1 VLQSRNTRQ
10 QESRLPQEH
19 HRYRQVV
26 AAGAALLALTAASSA
41 SHVVSSGE
49 TLSGIAQAHG
59 TTVDALVTENG
70 ITDRDLIRVG
80 QQLRLP
86 TSPSASADSSSSATG
101 ELLTRVAREHGWS
114 PAFVKALAWQESG
127 WQQDQVSSAGAVGI
141 MQVMPATGRWV
152 SRELVGRDLDLH
164 DPEDNVV
171 AGVAYLQHLWELTD
185 ADPEQTL
192 AYYYQ
197 GLGSVAENG
206 RYTDTDRYI
215 NNVLALR
222 ERFR

>member
-1 VLQSRNTRQ
+1 MSQA
-10 QESRLPQEH
+10 P

-26 AAGAALLALTAASSA
+26 VSGAALFTLTAASPA
-41 SHVVSSGE
+41 SYVVSYGD
-49 TLSGIAQAHG
+49 TLSGIAQTHA
-59 TTVDALVTENG
+59 TTVDALVDENALA
-70 ITDRDLIRVG
+70 DRHHIRVG
-80 QQLRLP
+80 QQLRI
-86 TSPSASADSSSSATG
+86 PSGAAASADASPDATG
-101 ELLTRVAREHGWS
+101 ELLSRAAREAGWS

-127 WQQDQVSSAGAVGI
+127 WQQDQVSSAGAVGV

-164 DPEDNVV
+164 DREDNVV

-185 ADPEQTL
+185 GDPEQTL
-192 AYYYQ
+192 AFYYQ

-206 RYTDTDRYI
+206 RYADTDRYI
-215 NNVLALR
+215 ANVLALR